1 MAERFRPIKKEG
13 NFMLK
18 GRWPVFV
25 LAGVVLAGAV
35 WGLWFFIFKY
45 KINGAPVQK
54 IQDKSLLAVLCREP
68 GDCFWINRQ
77 GVAFNET
84 GQLFGQTVLN
94 ILDKTGRN
102 IKIGDT
108 AVKPEILAKLLFL
121 RKNIL
126 DETSILLVGVE
137 TQDLNLADFD
147 FKTSGGWVL
156 KVSLNDNAYKI
167 LETLKQAL
175 QEITKSGPTS
185 LLDYIDLRI
194 PNKVYY
200 KFK

>member
-1 MAERFRPIKKEG
+1 
-13 NFMLK
+13 MLK
-18 GRWPVFV
+18 GRWPIFI
-25 LAGVVLAGAV
+25 LAGIILIGSVSS
-35 WGLWFFIFKY
+35 LWFFISKY
-45 KINGAPVQK
+45 KTNVVPTQK
-54 IQDKSLLAVLCREP
+54 IQDKSLVAVLCQENA
-68 GDCFWINRQ
+68 GCFWINRQ
-77 GVAFNET
+77 GIAFNET
-84 GQLFGQTVLN
+84 GQLSGQVVLN

-102 IKIGDT
+102 IKIGDI
-108 AVKPEILAKLLFL
+108 ALKPEILAKLLFL
-121 RKNIL
+121 RKSVL
-126 DETSILLVGVE
+126 DEAGMLIVGVQ

-147 FKTSGGWVL
+147 FKTSDGWVL

-175 QEITKSGPTS
+175 KEITKSGPTS